1 MNVRIV
7 QTPEDLPA
15 LCERI
20 SNAPRIGLD
29 TEFHTEKSYTPHLM
43 VVQLVFEDGVAIV
56 DPLAVR
62 DLRPMVEA
70 LTRTTVV
77 GHALSS
83 DLRILADAF
92 ETLPKAVFDTQVAA
106 AFAGYGLSISL
117 LDLVRDLCGVTLRKS
132 QTVSDWSTRPFSP
145 KQVEYL
151 VDDVRYL
158 FALEDGL
165 RAKLRARGRE
175 RWAEEEMPALV
186 DVGTYRSDPKRLY
199 LRVSGNARMN
209 RRELGIL
216 NELAIVR
223 DRYARER
230 NVPLKYVLPD
240 DVMVGIVQ
248 LRPKAVED
256 LSQLRRVDAGT
267 RRNLG
272 ERIVDAVKRGEALPE
287 DALPP
292 RAPKPLGP
300 QREALVATMAVLVSA
315 MAAENELPTTMLLP
329 RAALERIAREAPQS
343 PEALGDVV
351 NLTSWRR
358 ALVVEPLWQ
367 LLNGNSVL
375 RVRGYAQ
382 ADPRTT
388 FEPLEDEP
396 GPAAAAAGKRAGG
409 VSRAPR

>member
-1 MNVRIV
+1 MNVQIV
-7 QTPEDLPA
+7 ENPDQLAA

-20 SNAPRIGLD
+20 VSARRVGLD

-43 VVQLVFEDGVAIV
+43 VVQLLFDDGVSIV
-56 DPLAVR
+56 DPLAVH
-62 DLRPMVEA
+62 DLRPLVEA
-70 LTRTTVV
+70 LTNTTVV

-92 ETLPKAVFDTQVAA
+92 DTLPKAVFDTQLAA

-117 LDLVRDLCGVTLRKS
+117 LELVRDLCGVTLRKS

-151 VDDVRYL
+151 VDDVKYL

-186 DVGTYRSDPKRLY
+186 EVRTYRSDPKRLY

-216 NELAIVR
+216 NELALLR

-230 NVPLKYVLPD
+230 NIPLRYVLPD

-248 LRPKAVED
+248 LRPKAVDE
-256 LSQLRRVDAGT
+256 LAQLRRIDAGT

-272 ERIVDAVKRGEALPE
+272 ERIIDAVKRGEALPE
-287 DALPP
+287 DELPP

-315 MAAENELPTTMLLP
+315 LAAEHELPTTMLLP
-329 RAALERIAREAPQS
+329 RVALERIAREAPQT

-358 ALVVEPLWQ
+358 GLVVEPLWE
-367 LLNGNSVL
+367 LLTGNSVL
-375 RVRGYAQ
+375 RVCGYGAGE
-382 ADPRTT
+382 PRTT
-388 FEPLEDEP
+388 FQTFEADE
-396 GPAAAAAGKRAGG
+396 GPASAAAGA
-409 VSRAPR
+409 